1 MKKKEKRYVAPQCTS
16 TTMQTEYFL
25 LAGSV
30 HVNINESSS
39 NIQNWGSDGRTE
51 GIPHKSGTDPDDSWF
66 GTKTEVAP

>member
-1 MKKKEKRYVAPQCTS
+1 
-16 TTMQTEYFL
+16 MQTEYFL

-30 HVNINESSS
+30 HVTINEGSS
-39 NIQNWGSDGRTE
+39 NIQDWGSDGRTE